1 MAPGT
6 PPPGHHLGIRPRQ
19 TLQTTQHSRQV
30 RRTHLPRHPLPHPPK
45 SRRQNNNQEESIMG
59 LLDFDLRTISITV
72 IIALIVGAGAGYM
85 VGNSP
90 VSNLIEE
97 RDWLETEYD
106 SLYLAFQDLEAE
118 LDSAQ
123 ARARDM
129 LRNPSMLEVHD
140 FITTDKTDENVM
152 TDEYMCRHIVIDFMK
167 NAIEEGYLC
176 YYVTIQFQGGGHAM
190 AAFNTTDGGLVYV
203 EPQTDDIVEPR
214 VGQILDSDIF
224 PDWGIIIDISLIP

>member
-1 MAPGT
+1 
-6 PPPGHHLGIRPRQ
+6 LGSNDA
-19 TLQTTQHSRQV
+19 L
-30 RRTHLPRHPLPHPPK
+30 RTV
-45 SRRQNNNQEESIMG
+45 
-59 LLDFDLRTISITV
+59 FDLRIISIAV
-72 IIALIVGAGAGYM
+72 VIALIVGAGAGYM

-90 VSNLIEE
+90 VSSLIEE
-97 RDWLETEYD
+97 KDWLEAEYD
-106 SLYLAFQDLEAE
+106 ALSLAFKDLEAE
-118 LDSAQ
+118 LNSTQFLLDAEHRSTELYVIKYMNLLQEFIDLEAELNYTQ

-190 AAFNTTDGGLVYV
+190 VAFNTTDGGLVYV
-203 EPQTDDIVEPR
+203 EPQTDDIVEPLI
-214 VGQILDSDIF
+214 GQILDPELF
-224 PDWGIIIDISLIP
+224 PEWGIIIDISLIP